1 MIDFIEDKNEI
12 DFQVEGQSQPMN
24 NNIDFQPETNTQ
36 NTNNGIDFQPAKLEG
51 KVEYNEELSPYDM
64 VLRDTKLTKEQ
75 KVQKIKEIGEAER
88 KKIDREHRIK
98 MAKLYGGAAL
108 EIGSCLIPFGG
119 AANIGGRLALRLAK
133 PAFSQIAK
141 RVIARNVGRGI
152 GSGLASGAMFG
163 AGNGLMEDKD
173 IKGIAQSTVEGAGTG
188 MAFGGAIGG
197 AAGKN
202 WLPDLNSI
210 FSSSNKLPM
219 LILFDDDDAGI
230 DAGRHAGDDLQGSL
244 RRDSVLLC
252 QPLPGEPGEERDA
265 VRGHDLHSD
274 LCGRRQP
281 RRHRGQVP
289 GGRDLQ
295 GQERLLG

>member
-1 MIDFIEDKNEI
+1 MIDFQEDKQEI
-12 DFQVEGQSQPMN
+12 DFQVEGQSQIPMN
-24 NNIDFQPETNTQ
+24 NNIDFQLETNIQ

-173 IKGIAQSTVEGAGTG
+173 IKGIAQSAVEGAGTG
-188 MAFGGAIGG
+188 MALGGAIGG
-197 AAGKN
+197 VAGKVATKFGRTKEVIN
-202 WLPDLNSI
+202 KVKRVEENDCRYDNDPDLGPYTRLDLRSYI
-210 FSSSNKLPM
+210 FFRGVIIKRVLNG
-219 LILFDDDDAGI
+219 LFYLLVIING
-230 DAGRHAGDDLQGSL
+230 GRTLQGL
-244 RRDSVLLC
+244 ADVTCRDYWHSN
-252 QPLPGEPGEERDA
+252 QPAHPWNL
-265 VRGHDLHSD
+265 
-274 LCGRRQP
+274 
-281 RRHRGQVP
+281 
-289 GGRDLQ
+289 
-295 GQERLLG
+295 